1 MAEAASPTPSHAAA
15 APTSDPPAGAAH
27 AGADSPGQ
35 KISPLQTALLV
46 SVFIVAACGLAYE
59 LIAGALASYLL
70 GDSVTQFSTIIGA
83 YLFAMGVGSWAS
95 KYVRHDLVGR
105 FVQIEITVGLL
116 GGFAAA
122 GLFLAFAA
130 DAGPFRVLLY
140 GIVFVIGVL
149 VGLEIPL
156 VMRILKREVE
166 FRELVSRVLS
176 FDYLGALAVSILF
189 PLVLA
194 PHLGLVRTG
203 LLFGLANAAVA
214 IWALA
219 LFRDTLGRRRGL
231 HVAAWGSIG
240 LLLAGFAG
248 AGQFTAL
255 AEGWI
260 YADEII
266 HAETSPY
273 QRIVVTRFRDD
284 IRLFLNQNLQFSS
297 RDEYRYHEALVHPG
311 LTVMPKARRVLILG
325 GGDGMAV
332 REVLKHPQVEQVTLV
347 DLDPAMTELFSKAPL
362 LARLNGHV
370 FDSPK
375 VRHINADAARWLED
389 TSEAFDFVVVDFPDP
404 SNHAIGKLYSTG
416 FYRLLEKRLTPGGR
430 FVVQA
435 TSPYYA
441 RQSFWTVV
449 ATLEAAGFATAPY
462 HALVPSFGE
471 WGYILA
477 SRADG
482 ALPYAPPQSIDV
494 PTRFITADTLPD
506 LFRFPADMAR
516 VPAEPN
522 RMNDQVLVRIFER
535 EWRHVTAH

>member
-1 MAEAASPTPSHAAA
+1 MQKNNDNATFESALASEGGASHPPASPHA
-15 APTSDPPAGAAH
+15 PRV
-27 AGADSPGQ
+27 
-35 KISPLQTALLV
+35 SPLQIALLA

-83 YLFAMGVGSWAS
+83 YLFAMGIGSWLA
-95 KYVRHDLVGR
+95 KYIERDLIAR
-105 FVQIEITVGLL
+105 FVQIEIAVGLL

-122 GLFLAFAA
+122 GLFLAFAGNF
-130 DAGPFRVLLY
+130 GPFRILLY
-140 GIVFVIGVL
+140 GIVLIIGIL

-166 FRELVSRVLS
+166 FKELVSRVLS
-176 FDYLGALAVSILF
+176 FDYLGALAVSLLF

-203 LLFGLANAAVA
+203 LIFGLANALVAV
-214 IWALA
+214 WALY
-219 LFRDTLGRRRGL
+219 LFRDVLAQRKPL
-231 HVAAWGSIG
+231 HWAAWGSIALLCGG
-240 LLLAGFAG
+240 LAG
-248 AGQFTAL
+248 AGKVTTV
-255 AEGWI
+255 AEGWL
-260 YADEII
+260 YADDLI
-266 HAETSPY
+266 HAETSAY
-273 QRIVVTRFRDD
+273 QRIVVTRWRDD

-311 LTVMPKARRVLILG
+311 LAASPLPKRVLVLG

-332 REVLKHPQVEQVTLV
+332 REILKYPQVESITLV
-347 DLDPAMTELFSKAPL
+347 DLDPAMTRLFSSAAL
-362 LARLNGHV
+362 LQKLNENALA
-370 FDSPK
+370 SPK
-375 VRHINADAARWLED
+375 LKIINADAARWLED
-389 TSEAFDFVVVDFPDP
+389 STESFDFVVIDFPDP
-404 SNHAIGKLYSTG
+404 SSYAIGKLYSTG
-416 FYRLLEKRLTPGGR
+416 FYRLLDKHLTPQAR

-441 RQSFWTVV
+441 RLSFWTVV
-449 ATLEAAGFATAPY
+449 TTLEASGFKTAPY

-477 SRADG
+477 SRAD
-482 ALPYAPPQSIDV
+482 YAPPAQIPV
-494 PTRFITADTLPD
+494 ATRFLNAETLPD

-522 RMNDQVLVRIFER
+522 RMNE
-535 EWRHVTAH
+535 